1 VKPDEVRRRAA
12 AGAIFVAAK
21 DVTIQLVALAGSI
34 VFAHYLLPSELGL
47 YALAATVTLVLAT
60 LIGPAL
66 ASGLIRQPE
75 PPDRADLETLFAVQL
90 GLAVVVAPLTALAA
104 IPFGRPGQVVALMA
118 LTLPLAAIRAPGVIM
133 LERELVYRR
142 LVVAEVAEVV
152 AYYGC
157 GVAGVLA
164 GWHVWALAIALVVK
178 AAVGSSLVA
187 VLAPGV
193 LVRPRFSAVRA
204 RRLLGLGLRIQA
216 TDALNLVR
224 DHGLNIGAAAFGGLG
239 VLGLWTLG
247 ARLAQAPGLLL
258 SALWRVSFPAMSR
271 LVAAGEEPRPLIERT
286 VRVVAVAFAL
296 MAVPLVAA
304 APAFIPAVF
313 GARWASAANVVP
325 GVDFALM
332 ISVPPSVAMI
342 GYLWATG
349 DARTPLRAV
358 ILHTIAL
365 GGVTFP
371 LLPVLGL
378 PAIGVGWVASGLV
391 DATVL
396 CRAAR
401 ARTGARV
408 VRALALPSAL
418 AVVAGAIGWVG
429 AAAGEATLLRAAA
442 AAVVAEG
449 IFLAGIVV
457 LRRQLLDELF
467 RVLARALH
475 ATTAQAPA

>member
-1 VKPDEVRRRAA
+1 VKPAEVRRRAA
-12 AGAIFVAAK
+12 AGAVVVAAK
-21 DVTIQLVALAGSI
+21 DVTIQLIAFAGSI
-34 VFAHYLLPSELGL
+34 VFAHFLLPAELGL
-47 YALAATVTLVLAT
+47 FALAATVTLLLAT

-75 PPDRADLETLFAVQL
+75 PPDREDLATLFALQL
-90 GLAVVVAPLTALAA
+90 GLAFVVAPATAIAVL
-104 IPFGRPGQVVALMA
+104 PFGRAGEVIALMA
-118 LTLPLAAIRAPGVIM
+118 LTLPLRALRAPGVIL
-133 LERELVYRR
+133 LERDLVYRR

-152 AYYGC
+152 AYYGW
-157 GVAGVLA
+157 GIAGVLG
-164 GWHVWALAIALVVK
+164 GWGVWALASALVVK
-178 AAVGSSLVA
+178 ALVGSVLVV
-187 VLAPGV
+187 VLAPAAFI
-193 LVRPRFSAVRA
+193 RPRFSRVRA

-216 TDALNLVR
+216 TDVLNLVR
-224 DHGLNIGAAAFGGLG
+224 DHGLNLGAAAFGGLG

-271 LVAAGEEPRPLIERT
+271 LVAAGEEPRPLIERI
-286 VRVVAVAFAL
+286 VRVVAVGFAL
-296 MAVPLVAA
+296 MATPLVAA
-304 APAFIPAVF
+304 SPAFVPAVF
-313 GARWASAANVVP
+313 GAQWAAAANVVP

-358 ILHTIAL
+358 MLHTVAL

-371 LLPVLGL
+371 LLPLIGL
-378 PAIGVGWVASGLV
+378 PAIGLGWIASGLV

-408 VRALALPSAL
+408 VRALALPSVL
-418 AVVAGAIGWVG
+418 AVVAGAAGWAG
-429 AAAGEATLLRAAA
+429 ATAGQPTLLRAAA
-442 AAVVAEG
+442 AAVLAEG
-449 IFLAGIVV
+449 IFVAGIV
-457 LRRQLLDELF
+457 LIRRQLLDELF
-467 RVLARALH
+467 RVLGRALH
-475 ATTAQAPA
+475 ATTAQAAA